1 VADPFDSGRVILIRT
16 DTGQVYALG
25 NPVED
30 AQALTLTFDAALIVQ
45 P

>member
-1 VADPFDSGRVILIRT
+1 
-16 DTGQVYALG
+16 VYALG

-30 AQALTLTFDAALIVQ
+30 TNAQTLTFDAAWIDE